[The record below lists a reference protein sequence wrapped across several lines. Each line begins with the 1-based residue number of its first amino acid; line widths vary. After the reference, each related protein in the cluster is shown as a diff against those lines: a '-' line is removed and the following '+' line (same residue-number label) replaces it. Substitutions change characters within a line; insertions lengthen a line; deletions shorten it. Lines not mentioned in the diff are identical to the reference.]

1 MQTILRIE
9 FPSFSL
15 FNIMNSLPFLVLIT
29 TANIKIV
36 QPTGIITSSTALSRS
51 SATAAKI
58 NKNINNHKD
67 GQLKQS

>member
-58 NKNINNHKD
+58 NKNINNHNS
-67 GQLKQS
+67 QR